1 MLHQEVVECNHVQIV
16 SNSGNRVKKENNMML
31 LLRMTKTLGKNKIGR
46 IILLLLMVINKK
58 VRMKVKKLDHNSED
72 HGEFKQYTY
81 CIYFPLF
88 TINADFISILF
99 VLFVRCF
106 EVLGYDIM
114 LDSNLNPWII
124 EVNHLPRYVL
134 YSLYHITMRPLS
146 ADLAVSTLI
155 CCCLLFTAM
164 VL

>member
-72 HGEFKQYTY
+72 HGEFTVQYCTVQSYY
-81 CIYFPLF
+81 CIYPFYLCLF
-88 TINADFISILF
+88 MSCY
-99 VLFVRCF
+99 VLFIPLLD
-106 EVLGYDIM
+106 VLK
-114 LDSNLNPWII
+114 
-124 EVNHLPRYVL
+124 
-134 YSLYHITMRPLS
+134 
-146 ADLAVSTLI
+146 
-155 CCCLLFTAM
+155 C
-164 VL
+164 